1 MEVIGDFERSS
12 CSRVEGI
19 KVYWEFWESGD
30 KEIRDSKY
38 RLLHTRVCSC
48 GKDRNGAIAVW

>member
-19 KVYWEFWESGD
+19 KVYWGFWESGN

-38 RLLHTRVCSC
+38 RLFTQEFALV
-48 GKDRNGAIAVW
+48 GKIAMGL